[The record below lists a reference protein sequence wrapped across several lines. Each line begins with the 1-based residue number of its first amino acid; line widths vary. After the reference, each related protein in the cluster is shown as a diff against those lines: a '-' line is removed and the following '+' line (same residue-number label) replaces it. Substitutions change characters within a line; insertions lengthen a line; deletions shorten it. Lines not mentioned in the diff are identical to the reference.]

1 MENGK
6 MKIGIFVDSFYPNI
20 DGVSQV
26 VNNYCTCLS
35 RYDDVDV
42 TLVTPRYKEGHYE
55 RYPFRVYPY
64 LSFGGPGKVGYRV
77 GWPFVPKIVR
87 DVRAMDF
94 DLVHIH
100 CPLCSSELQRL
111 TNKDGHAKTVLT
123 YHTKYDVDFEARLRL
138 APMKKIAY
146 SFLKANVNYPDEV
159 WIVSQGSEEALR
171 RIGFTGTCR
180 VMENGVDLPR
190 GRASDADCDA
200 LRREYSLPDGVPV
213 FTFIG
218 RMQWYKNIRL
228 LLDGLKLVKE
238 AGLNFRFLM
247 VGDGQDLNEMKAYV
261 RQIGLAD
268 RVIFTG
274 SVREREKLR
283 VFYSITDLFLFLSTF
298 DTAAIVVKEAAAS
311 DVPVLFAAGS
321 DSAYGVE
328 EGVNGWFA
336 EENPRAVA
344 DKILLAAGDRDN
356 LRRVGQRAGDTLY
369 VPWSVSVDRA
379 YRRYK
384 EILRGE

>member
-1 MENGK
+1 
-6 MKIGIFVDSFYPNI
+6 
-20 DGVSQV
+20 
-26 VNNYCTCLS
+26 
-35 RYDDVDV
+35 
-42 TLVTPRYKEGHYE
+42 
-55 RYPFRVYPY
+55 
-64 LSFGGPGKVGYRV
+64 
-77 GWPFVPKIVR
+77 
-87 DVRAMDF
+87 
-94 DLVHIH
+94 
-100 CPLCSSELQRL
+100 
-111 TNKDGHAKTVLT
+111 
-123 YHTKYDVDFEARLRL
+123 
-138 APMKKIAY
+138 
-146 SFLKANVNYPDEV
+146 
-159 WIVSQGSEEALR
+159 
-171 RIGFTGTCR
+171 
-180 VMENGVDLPR
+180 
-190 GRASDADCDA
+190 
-200 LRREYSLPDGVPV
+200 
-213 FTFIG
+213 
-218 RMQWYKNIRL
+218 
-228 LLDGLKLVKE
+228 
-238 AGLNFRFLM
+238 
-247 VGDGQDLNEMKAYV
+247 MKAYV

-344 DKILLAAGDRDN
+344 DKILLAASDRDN
-356 LRRVGQRAGDTLY
+356 LRRVGQKAGETLY